1 MSGLTLT
8 ISRDKEVLVVIG
20 AGGEL
25 LVEADDPD
33 RRELFAK
40 LQYALM
46 TIADLDGPWRQGIS
60 DKQDKATLESKETPH
75 PAFDGAEAGTVISL
89 AARRAAKEPGAAV

>member
-8 ISRDKEVLVVIG
+8 ISRDKEILVVIG

-25 LVEADDPD
+25 LVEAQDSS

-46 TIADLDGPWRQGIS
+46 TIADLDGAWRAGADEIL
-60 DKQDKATLESKETPH
+60 DAPDQDDDDLPATPFGEG
-75 PAFDGAEAGTVISL
+75 DAGTVISL
-89 AARRAAKEPGAAV
+89 AARRAAKDPGATG